1 MNSQKQKLELLGNAP
16 IPKALLAMGIPTMIG
31 MLINALY
38 NLVDAYFVGGL
49 GESQMGAISIV
60 YPLGQVVVGLGLLFG
75 NGAAS
80 YISRLLGQGKE
91 EQANKVAS
99 TSLYCSLS
107 AGIILILFCV
117 VFLKPILLLLGA
129 TKSILPYAMT
139 YAGIYIISCIFNV
152 FNVTMNNIVT
162 SEGAA
167 KTTMLALLTGA
178 ILNIALDPIFIYTFD
193 LGVAGAAIATAISQV
208 VSTLVYLYYLFS
220 KKSIFRFHLKD
231 CSFSKEIF
239 SEIFKIGVPTLVFQ
253 LLTSLS
259 ISLIN
264 NAAGTYGD
272 AAIAGM
278 GVVTRLVSMGSLT
291 VFGFIKG
298 FQPIAGYSYGAKK
311 YERLRQAI
319 KTSILWSTIFCVVVG
334 FGFFLFPT
342 QIVSQFTTGNAEMI
356 HIGANSLR
364 INGITFMLFGYYTVY
379 SSLFLALG
387 KGKEGFLLGACRQG
401 ICFIPVIL
409 ILPTIWRL
417 NGILYTVAD
426 SPDPCP
432 QIRRCDVLHSH
443 TAAPFSDKNQSVPY
457 QFLDSS
463 GMKPHTLYS
472 DMASVIAVLF
482 SFSVQRMPKQAAELP
497 PVLQ

>member
-1 MNSQKQKLELLGNAP
+1 MNNQKQKMELLGNAP
-16 IPKALLAMGIPTMIG
+16 ISKALLAMGIPTMLG

-38 NLVDAYFVGGL
+38 NLADAYFVSGL

-80 YISRLLGQGKE
+80 YISRLLGQGKN

-107 AGIILILFCV
+107 TGTLLILFCF
-117 VFLKPILLLLGA
+117 VFLKPILTLLGA
-129 TKSILPYAMT
+129 TESILPYAIT

-152 FNVTMNNIVT
+152 FNVTMNNLVT

-167 KTTMLALLTGA
+167 KTTMCALLAGA
-178 ILNIALDPIFIYTFD
+178 ILNIVLDPIFIYTFE

-208 VSTLVYLYYLFS
+208 VSTLVYLHYLS
-220 KKSIFRFHLKD
+220 TKKSIFRFHWKD
-231 CSFSKEIF
+231 CFFSRKIF
-239 SEIFKIGVPTLVFQ
+239 SEIFKIGIPTLVFQ

-264 NAAGTYGD
+264 NTSSNYGD

-291 VFGFIKG
+291 VFGFMKG
-298 FQPIAGYSYGAKK
+298 FQPIAGYSYGAGK
-311 YERLRQAI
+311 YKRLRQAI
-319 KTSILWSTIFCVVVG
+319 RTSILWSTLFCIVIG
-334 FGFFLFPT
+334 FAFFLFPT
-342 QIVSQFTTGNAEMI
+342 QILSQFTTGNVEMI
-356 HIGANSLR
+356 QIGARSLR
-364 INGITFMLFGYYTVY
+364 VNGITFILFGYYTVY

-401 ICFIPVIL
+401 ICFVPVIL
-409 ILPTIWRL
+409 ILPSIWGVK
-417 NGILYTVAD
+417 GILYAQ
-426 SPDPCP
+426 P
-432 QIRRCDVLHSH
+432 IADVLSFLI
-443 TAAPFSDKNQSVPY
+443 TLFMAFSLHKQLNFS
-457 QFLDSS
+457 
-463 GMKPHTLYS
+463 
-472 DMASVIAVLF
+472 MAQI
-482 SFSVQRMPKQAAELP
+482 E
-497 PVLQ
+497 

>member
-1 MNSQKQKLELLGNAP
+1 MNNQKQKMELLGNAP

-38 NLVDAYFVGGL
+38 NLVDAYFVSGL
-49 GESQMGAISIV
+49 GESPMGAISIV

-80 YISRLLGQGKE
+80 YISRLLGQGKD

-107 AGIILILFCV
+107 VGTVLILFCV
-117 VFLKPILLLLGA
+117 VFLEPILILLGA

-139 YAGIYIISCIFNV
+139 YAEIYIISCIFNV

-167 KTTMLALLTGA
+167 KTTMFALLIGA
-178 ILNIALDPIFIYTFD
+178 VLNIALDPIFIYTFN
-193 LGVAGAAIATAISQV
+193 LGVSGAAIATAISQII
-208 VSTLVYLYYLFS
+208 STLVYLYYLFS
-220 KKSIFRFHLKD
+220 KKSIFRFRLKD

-264 NAAGTYGD
+264 NAAGAYGD

-311 YERLRQAI
+311 YHRLRQAI
-319 KTSILWSTIFCVVVG
+319 KTSILF
-334 FGFFLFPT
+334 
-342 QIVSQFTTGNAEMI
+342 
-356 HIGANSLR
+356 HIYILDLHGVR
-364 INGITFMLFGYYTVY
+364 I
-379 SSLFLALG
+379 S
-387 KGKEGFLLGACRQG
+387 
-401 ICFIPVIL
+401 
-409 ILPTIWRL
+409 
-417 NGILYTVAD
+417 
-426 SPDPCP
+426 
-432 QIRRCDVLHSH
+432 
-443 TAAPFSDKNQSVPY
+443 
-457 QFLDSS
+457 
-463 GMKPHTLYS
+463 
-472 DMASVIAVLF
+472 
-482 SFSVQRMPKQAAELP
+482 
-497 PVLQ
+497 

>member
-1 MNSQKQKLELLGNAP
+1 MNNQKPKMELLGNAP
-16 IPKALLAMGIPTMIG
+16 ISKALLAMGIPTMIG

-60 YPLGQVVVGLGLLFG
+60 YPLGQVVLGLGLLFG

-99 TSLYCSLS
+99 TSLYCSLTI
-107 AGIILILFCV
+107 GIILILFCV
-117 VFLKPILLLLGA
+117 VFLKPILILLGA

-193 LGVAGAAIATAISQV
+193 LGVAGAAIATAISQI

-264 NAAGTYGD
+264 NASGTYGD

-319 KTSILWSTIFCVVVG
+319 KTSILWSTIFCVIVG

-342 QIVSQFTTGNAEMI
+342 QIVSQFTTGNIEMI

-409 ILPTIWRL
+409 ILPTILGL
-417 NGILYTVAD
+417 NGILYIMFCLLLTE
-426 SPDPCP
+426 
-432 QIRRCDVLHSH
+432 RRIYLV
-443 TAAPFSDKNQSVPY
+443 T
-457 QFLDSS
+457 
-463 GMKPHTLYS
+463 GG
-472 DMASVIAVLF
+472 I
-482 SFSVQRMPKQAAELP
+482 
-497 PVLQ
+497 